1 MVVPKKDGKWRV
13 YVDFTNLNYAYPKD
27 SFPLPQIDQIVD
39 ATAGHEM
46 ISFLGAFSG
55 YHQIPMFHLDE
66 EKTTFVTPYR
76 LYYYKVMS
84 FGLKN
89 VGATYQRLMIK
100 IFKPLIGR
108 TVEVYFDDIVVKNE
122 TRVEHMQHLMWAYN
136 MKLNLAKCAFGV
148 SAKKILGFMVI

>member
-1 MVVPKKDGKWRV
+1 
-13 YVDFTNLNYAYPKD
+13 
-27 SFPLPQIDQIVD
+27 
-39 ATAGHEM
+39 M

-55 YHQIPMFHLDE
+55 YHQIPMFHLNE
-66 EKTTFVTPYR
+66 EKTTFVTPHG
-76 LYYYKVMS
+76 LYYYKIMS
-84 FGLKN
+84 FALKN

-136 MKLNLAKCAFGV
+136 MKLNLDK
-148 SAKKILGFMVI
+148 